1 MTVAGDLVLI
11 TTDPV
16 SGRSLLGGTETDPVV
31 GGALLV
37 DLVLAGRCAVVGPPK
52 RARVR
57 VVTTTPVGSAAHD
70 GALARLRPGRDV
82 KAATVVPRL
91 GKGARQRL
99 LGQLV
104 AEEALAPRRE
114 KVLWVFTTTRYDV
127 VDIARRDALLA
138 PVLAV
143 LLGRAEP
150 DEVTGPL
157 VGLLSSGGAVP
168 RLVGGPDRR
177 AAVRR
182 AKDVARGEWAGAAVN
197 AAVASAN
204 AAVTAAVT
212 AAVVASAAGGAAG
225 GS

>member
-11 TTDPV
+11 TTDPL
-16 SGRSLLGGTETDPVV
+16 SGRSLLGSTETDPVV

-37 DLVLAGRCAVVGPPK
+37 DLVLAERCEVVGPPK

-57 VVTTTPVGSAAHD
+57 VLTTTPLGSAVHD
-70 GALARLRPGRDV
+70 RALAGLRPGHDAR
-82 KAATVVPRL
+82 AATVVPRL
-91 GKGARQRL
+91 GKGARRRVL
-99 LGQLV
+99 DQLA
-104 AEEALAPRRE
+104 AEEAVAPRRE
-114 KVLWVFTTTRYDV
+114 KVLGVFSRTRYDV
-127 VDIARRDALLA
+127 VDIARRDAVLA

-150 DEVTGPL
+150 DEATGPL
-157 VGLLSSGGAVP
+157 VGLLSSGGAVSK
-168 RLVGGPDRR
+168 LVAGPDRR

-182 AKDVARGEWAGAAVN
+182 AKDVARGEWAGAVTN
-197 AAVASAN
+197 AAVTAAN

-212 AAVVASAAGGAAG
+212 AAVVAAAAGGAAG